1 MAQAQ
6 KQPGVPPSPASQIQ
20 NLPSLLD
27 FRGESHNPVG
37 WRININFGTFF
48 GHQFSLFGLAAHAH
62 ARYVPIVANPLE

>member
-1 MAQAQ
+1 
-6 KQPGVPPSPASQIQ
+6 
-20 NLPSLLD
+20 LD